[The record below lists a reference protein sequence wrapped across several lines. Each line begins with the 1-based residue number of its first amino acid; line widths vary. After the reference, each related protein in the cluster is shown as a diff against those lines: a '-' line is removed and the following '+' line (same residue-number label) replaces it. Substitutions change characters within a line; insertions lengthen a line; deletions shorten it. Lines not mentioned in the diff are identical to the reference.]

1 MDTHQFTFIN
11 GLVDNFYEFMGSVY
25 IEHKNK
31 VAESELALQIAS
43 TIPTTPTTPTKP
55 TTPTIIETPTETII
69 TIDEN
74 ITPNIPIIPKPQSFG
89 DYFLFNLFYHYGIKR
104 RMVNEHIALLY
115 YSKTAKGYKPNEP
128 ITILCRHM
136 LLDMRYMRIISLGI
150 PKAVKLDDF
159 CNTYNIDKT
168 KSTTNLT
175 SDFSGNNEVPII
187 PKFRLYKFPEGT
199 MITYNP
205 SLKNYNITPITSVS
219 ELNVETDELNV
230 ETDEMDV
237 EMPVEMHNIDLQP
250 NELQEVNLGQEHSN
264 DSLSEDFNKK
274 MMFST
279 RRVIGTSNF
288 NSMKSFMEMFEEN
301 NKIANTNLDAIP
313 EDIIK
318 DTVLVFNIEHPEN
331 KIISSHLRNFNT
343 LCAVF
348 KFKSE
353 LVSQSEYSNIAL
365 ADSDF
370 TIRESFKYLGTNMVT
385 QIQVPIYNK
394 TLLGLGLNIN
404 FHLPEVITNFANTT
418 KSYIKYSTLS
428 IDEIDNIVKNRS
440 KDFQGFIMYGLNGER
455 TKISNQKYKDLKDL
469 KGNKP
474 IVIEQWNMK
483 NLFYLYWKL
492 VKDNKVDQ
500 FIAEFDMG
508 HTTNTTLTTKN
519 SYKQLFNWFSMLA
532 RKFAL
537 DLFRTY
543 HYSFVKKTINKPDI
557 PFALKPLCGDLHNQY
572 KANKT
577 PISQTMVELYVFE
590 QPANKIFWRIFLCK

>member
-1 MDTHQFTFIN
+1 MDTHQFTFVN
-11 GLVDNFYEFMGSVY
+11 ELVDKFYEFMGTVY

-31 VAESELALQIAS
+31 VAETELASQIAS
-43 TIPTTPTTPTKP
+43 TPTTPT
-55 TTPTIIETPTETII
+55 IETPTETII
-69 TIDEN
+69 TIDEVV
-74 ITPNIPIIPKPQSFG
+74 PIISKPQSFG

-136 LLDMRYMRIISLGI
+136 LLDMRCMRIISLGI

-175 SDFSGNNEVPII
+175 SDVSGNNEVPII

-219 ELNVETDELNV
+219 ELNVETDE
-230 ETDEMDV
+230 MDV

-250 NELQEVNLGQEHSN
+250 NELQEVHLGQEHSI

-331 KIISSHLRNFNT
+331 KIISSQLRNFNT

-370 TIRESFKYLGTNMVT
+370 TIRESFKYLGTNMIT

-418 KSYIKYSTLS
+418 KSYIKYATLS

-440 KDFQGFIMYGLNGER
+440 KDFQGFIIYGLNGER

-492 VKDNKVDQ
+492 VKDNKVEQ
-500 FIAEFDMG
+500 FIAEFDVG
-508 HTTNTTLTTKN
+508 LTTHTNNTTLTTKN

-590 QPANKIFWRIFLCK
+590 QPVNKIFWRIFLSK

>member
-11 GLVDNFYEFMGSVY
+11 GLVDNFYEFMGNVY

-31 VAESELALQIAS
+31 VAEEELALQIAS
-43 TIPTTPTTPTKP
+43 QITP
-55 TTPTIIETPTETII
+55 TTPTIIETPNETII
-69 TIDEN
+69 TIDE
-74 ITPNIPIIPKPQSFG
+74 TAPIISKPQSFG

-136 LLDMRYMRIISLGI
+136 LLDMRCMRIISLGI

-175 SDFSGNNEVPII
+175 SDVSGNNEVPII

-219 ELNVETDELNV
+219 ELNVETDENC
-230 ETDEMDV
+230 EMDV
-237 EMPVEMHNIDLQP
+237 EMPDIDLQP
-250 NELQEVNLGQEHSN
+250 NELQEVHLGQEHSI

-288 NSMKSFMEMFEEN
+288 SSMKSFMEMFEEN
-301 NKIANTNLDAIP
+301 NTIANTNLDAIP
-313 EDIIK
+313 EDIMN

-353 LVSQSEYSNIAL
+353 MASQSEYSNIVL

-394 TLLGLGLNIN
+394 TLLEMGLNIN

-428 IDEIDNIVKNRS
+428 IEEIDNIVKNRS

-455 TKISNQKYKDLKDL
+455 TKISNQKYKDLKNL

-492 VKDNKVDQ
+492 VKDNNVEQ
-500 FIAEFDMG
+500 FIAEFDVG
-508 HTTNTTLTTKN
+508 LTTHTANTTLTTKN

-577 PISQTMVELYVFE
+577 PISQTMVELYVFT

>member
-1 MDTHQFTFIN
+1 MDTHQFTFVN
-11 GLVDNFYEFMGSVY
+11 VLVDKFYEFMGTVY

-31 VAESELALQIAS
+31 VAEAELAL
-43 TIPTTPTTPTKP
+43 PTTPTTPT
-55 TTPTIIETPTETII
+55 IITPTETII
-69 TIDEN
+69 TIDEA
-74 ITPNIPIIPKPQSFG
+74 IPIISKPQSFG
-89 DYFLFNLFYHYGIKR
+89 DYFLFKLFYHYGIKR
-104 RMVNEHIALLY
+104 RMINDHIALLY

-128 ITILCRHM
+128 ITMLCRHM

-168 KSTTNLT
+168 NSTTNLT
-175 SDFSGNNEVPII
+175 SDVSGNNEVPEI

-205 SLKNYNITPITSVS
+205 SLKNYNITPITSSS
-219 ELNVETDELNV
+219 EIDIETDENC
-230 ETDEMDV
+230 EMDID
-237 EMPVEMHNIDLQP
+237 MPNIDLQP
-250 NELQEVNLGQEHSN
+250 NELQEVNLGQEDSIN
-264 DSLSEDFNKK
+264 SLSEDFNKK

-313 EDIIK
+313 EDIMN

-348 KFKSE
+348 KFKTE
-353 LVSQSEYSNIAL
+353 MASQSEYSNIVL
-365 ADSDF
+365 ANSDF
-370 TIRESFKYLGTNMVT
+370 TILETFKNLGTNMVT

-394 TLLGLGLNIN
+394 TLIEMGLNIN
-404 FHLPEVITNFANTT
+404 FHLPEVIKSFDRKSPTNTIMNTNAN
-418 KSYIKYSTLS
+418 YLS
-428 IDEIDNIVKNRS
+428 IEELNNIVTNRP
-440 KDFQGFIMYGLNGER
+440 KDFQGFIIYGLNGER

-492 VKDNKVDQ
+492 IKDNK
-500 FIAEFDMG
+500 IAEFVAEFDVS
-508 HTTNTTLTTKN
+508 LKAQTKQTSQN
-519 SYKQLFNWFSMLA
+519 SYMKLFNWFSILA
-532 RKFAL
+532 RKFSL
-537 DLFRTY
+537 DLFKVY
-543 HYSFVKKTINKPDI
+543 HYSFVKKTFNKPDI
-557 PFALKPLCGDLHNQY
+557 PYALKPMCGDLHNIY
-572 KANKT
+572 KANKL
-577 PISQTMVELYVFE
+577 PISQTMVEHYVFT
-590 QPANKIFWRIFLCK
+590 QPANKIFWRIFLSK

>member
-1 MDTHQFTFIN
+1 MATETMDTHQFTFVN
-11 GLVDNFYEFMGSVY
+11 GLVDKFYEFMGNVY

-31 VAESELALQIAS
+31 VAESEIALQIAS
-43 TIPTTPTTPTKP
+43 QITP
-55 TTPTIIETPTETII
+55 TTPTIITPTETII
-69 TIDEN
+69 TIYE
-74 ITPNIPIIPKPQSFG
+74 TVPIIPKPQSFG

-128 ITILCRHM
+128 ITMLCRHM

-175 SDFSGNNEVPII
+175 SDVSGNNEVPEI

-205 SLKNYNITPITSVS
+205 SLKNYNITPITSSS
-219 ELNVETDELNV
+219 EIDIETDEIC
-230 ETDEMDV
+230 EMDV
-237 EMPVEMHNIDLQP
+237 DMPNIDLQP
-250 NELQEVNLGQEHSN
+250 NELQEVNLGQEHSI
-264 DSLSEDFNKK
+264 DSLCEDFNKK

-288 NSMKSFMEMFEEN
+288 SSMKSFMEMFEEN

-313 EDIIK
+313 EDIMN

-353 LVSQSEYSNIAL
+353 ITSQSEYSNIAL
-365 ADSDF
+365 ADSELS
-370 TIRESFKYLGTNMVT
+370 IRESFKYLGTNMVT

-394 TLLGLGLNIN
+394 TLLEMGLNIN
-404 FHLPEVITNFANTT
+404 FHFPEVIKSFDRKTPEGSIMNTNAN
-418 KSYIKYSTLS
+418 YLS
-428 IDEIDNIVKNRS
+428 IEALNNIVVNRP
-440 KDFQGFIMYGLNGER
+440 KDFQGFIIYGLNGER

-492 VKDNKVDQ
+492 IKDNK
-500 FIAEFDMG
+500 IAEFVAEFDVS
-508 HTTNTTLTTKN
+508 LKAQTKQTSQN
-519 SYKQLFNWFSMLA
+519 NYMKLFNWFSILA
-532 RKFAL
+532 RKFSL
-537 DLFRTY
+537 DLFKVY
-543 HYSFVKKTINKPDI
+543 HYSFVKKTFIKTDI
-557 PFALKPLCGDLHNQY
+557 PYALKPMCGDLHTQY

-577 PISQTMVELYVFE
+577 PISQTMVEQYIFN
-590 QPANKIFWRIFLCK
+590 QPANKIFWRIFLSK